1 MTTLARVDLPAGPI
15 EYGDTGGPGPVLVLI
30 GGLAMD
36 GSLWDSVI
44 AEMGEGVRCITPTLP
59 LGSHRIAM
67 RPDADLSLRGLARI
81 VADFLEALG
90 LHDVTLCFSDWN
102 GAPVMIAEDWTER
115 VGRLVLTPCEAFEN
129 YPPGLAGLAASISAK
144 LPGGLVVMRGVLAS
158 PRLRQLPFVYGKMSR
173 HGVPEATMR
182 RWLEPLRRPEI
193 RRDLAKYAG
202 DFRAGRATMRLAS
215 RALGEFERPV
225 LIVWS
230 RDGRMMPPE
239 HGRRFATAF
248 PCARLAELDD
258 CDTLMPID
266 QPATLAKELCAFI
279 GIP

>member
-36 GSLWDSVI
+36 GSLWDSVV
-44 AEMGEGVRCITPTLP
+44 AEIGDGVRCITPTLP
-59 LGSHRIAM
+59 LGSHRLPM

-81 VADFLEALG
+81 VANFLEALG
-90 LHDVTLCFSDWN
+90 LDDVTLCFSDWN
-102 GAPVMIAEDWTER
+102 GAPVMIAEDWMER

-129 YPPGLAGLAASISAK
+129 YPPGLAGIAASISAK
-144 LPGGLVVMRGVLAS
+144 LPGGMVVMRGVLAI
-158 PRLRQLPFVYGKMSR
+158 PRLRQLPFVYGQMSR
-173 HGVPEATMR
+173 RGVPEATMR

-202 DFRAGRATMRLAS
+202 DLRAGRATMRLAS
-215 RALGEFERPV
+215 RTLGEFERPV

-239 HGRRFATAF
+239 HGRRFAAAF
-248 PCARLAELDD
+248 PNARLVELDD

-266 QPATLAKELCAFI
+266 QPAALAKELRAFI